1 MAKPY
6 FNAVVNWLENLR
18 IGMRGGDMYA
28 LIEQALPKAEYHWHL
43 NPGHLVA
50 DEEWLCSPIGPH
62 STACLQSGMILQID
76 IIPSRPGYVALADS
90 TMRRELAQRYPELWQ
105 RIVARRLYIGE
116 QLGIVLP
123 EEVLPFSSTVG
134 YLRPWLL
141 SPERALVCA
150 PY

>member
-1 MAKPY
+1 
-6 FNAVVNWLENLR
+6 
-18 IGMRGGDMYA
+18 
-28 LIEQALPKAEYHWHL
+28 
-43 NPGHLVA
+43 
-50 DEEWLCSPIGPH
+50 
-62 STACLQSGMILQID
+62 MILQID
-76 IIPSRPGYVALADS
+76 IIPSRAGYGGASIEDTVALADGPL
-90 TMRRELAQRYPELWQ
+90 RRALAQRYPQLWQ

-116 QLGIVLP
+116 QLGIVLS

>member
-1 MAKPY
+1 MVAGVHSIY
-6 FNAVVNWLENLR
+6 
-18 IGMRGGDMYA
+18 GGA
-28 LIEQALPKAEYHWHL
+28 SIE
-43 NPGHLVA
+43 
-50 DEEWLCSPIGPH
+50 D
-62 STACLQSGMILQID
+62 T
-76 IIPSRPGYVALADS
+76 VALADS
-90 TMRRELAQRYPELWQ
+90 ALRRELAQRYPELWQ

-141 SPERALVCA
+141 NPERALVCA